1 MKHQPL
7 RISDAELALL
17 AKLTKPWK
25 AAVISEQVVRIQVCD
40 GTVVTLASE
49 GVDVAEYFECF
60 RLVVTASRGVVG
72 GEPPV
77 AFQSGVH
84 SVHVLQCDEWLE
96 RELSS
101 VQAVDGHYVGLLC
114 VGMPGSA
121 PTGAKHSCSVD
132 DGVLLLSSTGPGLLI
147 RCAEMPC
154 WLCITD
160 DAAAIRR
167 EMKNHGVRDLPRTM
181 LRGEG

>member
-1 MKHQPL
+1 MKHLPL

-17 AKLTKPWK
+17 AKLSKPWM
-25 AAVISEQVVRIQVCD
+25 AAAISEQAIRIQVCD
-40 GTVVTLASE
+40 GTVVTLTSE
-49 GVDVAEYFECF
+49 GVDMAECFECF
-60 RLVVTASRGVVG
+60 RLVVAASRGVVV

-77 AFQSGVH
+77 AFQSGVQ

-96 RELSS
+96 REHSS
-101 VQAVDGHYVGLLC
+101 VQAVVGHYAGLLC

-132 DGVLLLSSTGPGLLI
+132 AGVLLRSSTGPGLLI
-147 RCAEMPC
+147 RCAAMPC

-160 DAAAIRR
+160 DPVAIQQ
-167 EMKNHGVRDLPRTM
+167 ELKNHGVRDLPRTM
-181 LRGEG
+181 PRGED